1 MNNQTLELSIESKFK
16 LSEKIILKNRLCK
29 SSLSEQLAD
38 KQHNPSPELLKLYDT
53 WSCGGAA
60 LLLSGN
66 IMVDRRFLAETRN
79 VVLDQQS
86 DLTLFRELTT
96 KATQHQTHFWA
107 QLSHPGKQ
115 VSNVMSW
122 QPVAPSA
129 IAMSGGF
136 QFAFNKPKALDEA
149 EILHIIQLFAESAG
163 LAKQV
168 GYTGVEIHGAHGYL
182 INQFLSPLHNQ
193 RTDQWGGSLE
203 NRMRFLSEVY
213 QAIRTKVGPDFP
225 IGVKLNSADFM
236 KGGFDEQDSIQVIK
250 KLEKLGVNLI
260 EISGGTYESQ
270 AMSGIHVKASTQ
282 KRESY
287 FIDFSEKIRESCS
300 VPILLTGGFRSV
312 KGMNDALQ
320 QHATDLI
327 GLGRTLCVEPDLPN
341 QFLSGHRQKIEL
353 PSLST
358 GWKLLDK
365 LSLINITWYEHQ
377 LAHIGKGKKPD
388 IHLNE
393 KKSVYMTFKDMGLNL
408 FVARR

>member
-1 MNNQTLELSIESKFK
+1 MNNQTLELSIESKFQ
-16 LSEKIILKNRLCK
+16 LSEKITLKNRLCK

-66 IMVDRRFLAETRN
+66 IMVDRRFLAETKN

-86 DLTLFRELTT
+86 DLTLFRELTK
-96 KATQHQTHFWA
+96 KATQNQTHFWA
-107 QLSHPGKQ
+107 QLNHPGKQ

-136 QFAFNKPKALDEA
+136 QLAFNKPKALDEA
-149 EILHIIQLFAESAG
+149 EILHIIQLFAESSE

-182 INQFLSPLHNQ
+182 VNQFLSPLHNQ

-213 QAIRTKVGPDFP
+213 QAIRMKVGPDFP

-250 KLEKLGVNLI
+250 KLEQLGVNLI

-270 AMSGIHVKASTQ
+270 AMSGVNVKASTQ

-287 FIDFSEKIRESCS
+287 FIDFSEKVRDVCS
-300 VPILLTGGFRSV
+300 IPILLTGGFRSV

-320 QHATDLI
+320 QDSTDLI

-353 PSLST
+353 RSLST

-377 LAHIGKGKKPD
+377 LGYIGKGEKPN

-393 KKSVYMTFKDMGLNL
+393 KKSVYKTFKDMGFNS
-408 FVARR
+408 FVTRR